1 METTKNPAKKH
12 VRNKVRL
19 SLGDRIYKAIVFT
32 FVTLF
37 GLACFYPILS
47 VVMYSVIPYV
57 DYIRAPLNII
67 PKSLDWSAYEQLLKF
82 DLLYSGYKNSIF
94 ITLVGTIINISLM
107 CLSAYPLSKPDLKGR
122 NVVLGFI
129 TVTMFFNGG
138 MIPNYALIRSMGLLN
153 SLWALIIPGVLSAYN
168 LILMKNFISQIPASL
183 EESAYIDGANEFQIL
198 FRIIIPVSMPA
209 IATFIIFYA
218 VGQWNSYFSAV
229 LYTTKRELW
238 TLMLV
243 LREMVVED
251 SMSLAYQGVI
261 MYEDMTRAANF
272 TMKMAIIVL
281 ATAPIICIY
290 PFLQRFFTKGIM
302 VGSVKG

>member
-12 VRNKVRL
+12 VRTKVRL

-32 FVTLF
+32 VVTLF

-129 TVTMFFNGG
+129 TVTSDMWMDWLPEGAMAGVKVYNLVSGTYHDNNGG
-138 MIPNYALIRSMGLLN
+138 DNIY
-153 SLWALIIPGVLSAYN
+153 
-168 LILMKNFISQIPASL
+168 L
-183 EESAYIDGANEFQIL
+183 EEGTY
-198 FRIIIPVSMPA
+198 A
-209 IATFIIFYA
+209 I
-218 VGQWNSYFSAV
+218 N
-229 LYTTKRELW
+229 
-238 TLMLV
+238 
-243 LREMVVED
+243 
-251 SMSLAYQGVI
+251 
-261 MYEDMTRAANF
+261 
-272 TMKMAIIVL
+272 
-281 ATAPIICIY
+281 
-290 PFLQRFFTKGIM
+290 
-302 VGSVKG
+302 